1 MTDKYS
7 NLNLTMKRFFLI
19 IMLLSL
25 SAVQMRAQE
34 YDSPEYISLGREKA
48 RTKVVPYPTAEEAQ
62 RLGAGM
68 VESKFVRPIKEW
80 TRTEEE
86 DAVVFSSKYVIPFVW
101 LSRMAI
107 LYVDEAS
114 GAYEVIINGKKVG
127 YSANAFTPAEF
138 NVTKA
143 SKENVNTISIRVLK
157 DHFSRKMECFNENT
171 EPRIGE
177 VFVMSQPMIRVR
189 DILHK
194 TNVDMKSEYANV
206 ELGLVVKTETL
217 NPKKARIHYEL
228 LAPDTTVVTYGHRDV
243 TIGMREEDTI
253 KFTAQIPYALTWCAE
268 MPVRYRLNVR
278 TQVEGRNVEY
288 QSHMIGFRTVEANDE
303 GDFFING
310 IKTELFYR
318 DFDPLTVT
326 DKDII
331 AARVLKYN
339 ALRFKMGAV
348 PQNVYRMCDSL
359 GMYVIA
365 QVPINTK
372 SSGLSRQR
380 GGNPSNDPKWKNA
393 FLDRVE
399 TSYRTTRGQACVIG
413 YIMAEESSNGINL
426 YESFLKLKSME
437 AKRPVIYIDA
447 AGEWNSD

>member
-7 NLNLTMKRFFLI
+7 NYNQTMKRFFLI
-19 IMLLSL
+19 ISLLTL
-25 SAVQMRAQE
+25 SCAAINAQE

-62 RLGAGM
+62 NLGAGM
-68 VESKFVRPIKEW
+68 VASKFVRPVKEW

-86 DAVVFSSKYVIPFVW
+86 DAVVFTSKYVIPFVW

-114 GAYEVIINGKKVG
+114 GAYEVLINGKKVG
-127 YSANAFTPAEF
+127 YSANAFAPAEF

-143 SKENVNTISIRVLK
+143 SKEDVNTISIRVLK
-157 DHFSRKMECFNENT
+157 EHFSRKMECFNEKT
-171 EPRIGE
+171 EAHIGE

-189 DILHK
+189 DVIHK
-194 TNVDMKSEYANV
+194 TFVDMKSEYANV
-206 ELGLVVKTETL
+206 ELGMIVKTESL

-228 LAPDTTVVTYGHRDV
+228 VAPDTTVVTYGHRDV
-243 TIGMREEDTI
+243 TLGMRSEDTV

-268 MPVRYRLNVR
+268 MPVRYRLNIR

-318 DFDPLTVT
+318 DFDPLKVT

-365 QVPINTK
+365 QIPINTK
-372 SSGLSRQR
+372 SSGLSRQI
-380 GGNPSNDPKWKNA
+380 GGNPSNDPKWKA
-393 FLDRVE
+393 AYLDRVE

-426 YESFLKLKSME
+426 YESYLRLKEME
-437 AKRPVIYIDA
+437 EKRPVIYIDA

>member
-1 MTDKYS
+1 
-7 NLNLTMKRFFLI
+7 MKRFFLI
-19 IMLLSL
+19 IMLLTL

-447 AGEWNSD
+447 VGEWNSD

>member
-7 NLNLTMKRFFLI
+7 NFNQTMKRFFLI
-19 IMLLSL
+19 ISLLTL
-25 SAVQMRAQE
+25 SCAAINAQE

-62 RLGAGM
+62 NLGAGM
-68 VESKFVRPIKEW
+68 VASKFVRPVKEW

-86 DAVVFSSKYVIPFVW
+86 DAVVFTSKYVIPFVW

-114 GAYEVIINGKKVG
+114 GAYEVLINGKKVG
-127 YSANAFTPAEF
+127 YSANAFAPAEF

-143 SKENVNTISIRVLK
+143 SKEDVNTISIRVLK
-157 DHFSRKMECFNENT
+157 EHFSRKMECFNEKT
-171 EPRIGE
+171 EAHIGE

-189 DILHK
+189 DVVHK
-194 TNVDMKSEYANV
+194 TFVDMKSEYANV
-206 ELGLVVKTETL
+206 ELGMIVKTESL

-228 LAPDTTVVTYGHRDV
+228 VAPDTTVVTYGHRDV
-243 TIGMREEDTI
+243 TLGMRSEDTV

-268 MPVRYRLNVR
+268 MPVRYRLNIR

-318 DFDPLTVT
+318 DFDPLKVT

-365 QVPINTK
+365 QIPINTK
-372 SSGLSRQR
+372 SSGLSRQI
-380 GGNPSNDPKWKNA
+380 GGNPSNDPKWKA
-393 FLDRVE
+393 AYLDRVE

-426 YESFLKLKSME
+426 YESYLRLKEME
-437 AKRPVIYIDA
+437 EKRPVIYIDA

>member
-1 MTDKYS
+1 LTDKYS
-7 NLNLTMKRFFLI
+7 NYNQTMKRFFLI
-19 IMLLSL
+19 ISLLTL
-25 SAVQMRAQE
+25 SCAAINAQE

-62 RLGAGM
+62 NLGAGM
-68 VESKFVRPIKEW
+68 VASKFVRPVKEW

-86 DAVVFSSKYVIPFVW
+86 DAVVFTSKYVIPFVW

-114 GAYEVIINGKKVG
+114 GAYEVLINGKKVG
-127 YSANAFTPAEF
+127 YSANAFAPAEF

-143 SKENVNTISIRVLK
+143 SKEDVNTISIRVLK
-157 DHFSRKMECFNENT
+157 EHFSRKMECFNEKT
-171 EPRIGE
+171 EAHIGE

-189 DILHK
+189 DVVHK
-194 TNVDMKSEYANV
+194 TFVDMKSEYANV
-206 ELGLVVKTETL
+206 ELGMIVKTESL

-228 LAPDTTVVTYGHRDV
+228 VAPDTTVVTYGHRDV
-243 TIGMREEDTI
+243 TLGMRSEDTV

-268 MPVRYRLNVR
+268 MPVRYRLNIR

-318 DFDPLTVT
+318 DFDPLKVT

-365 QVPINTK
+365 QIPINTK
-372 SSGLSRQR
+372 SSGLSRQI
-380 GGNPSNDPKWKNA
+380 GGNPSNDPKWKA
-393 FLDRVE
+393 AYLDRVE

-426 YESFLKLKSME
+426 YESYLRLKEME
-437 AKRPVIYIDA
+437 EKRPVIYIDA

>member
-1 MTDKYS
+1 
-7 NLNLTMKRFFLI
+7 MKRFLLI
-19 IMLLSL
+19 ISLLLLSCAAL
-25 SAVQMRAQE
+25 NAQE

-48 RTKVVPYPTAEEAQ
+48 RTKVVPYPTAEEAHA
-62 RLGAGM
+62 LGAGM
-68 VESKFVRPIKEW
+68 VESRFVRPVKEW

-86 DAVVFSSKYVIPFVW
+86 DAVVFTSKYVIPFIW

-114 GAYEVIINGKKVG
+114 GAYEVLINGQKVG
-127 YSANAFTPAEF
+127 YSANAFAPAEF
-138 NVTKA
+138 NITKA
-143 SKENVNTISIRVLK
+143 SKEDLNTISIRVLK
-157 DHFSRKMECFNENT
+157 DHFSRKMECFNEKT
-171 EPRIGE
+171 EAHIGE

-189 DILHK
+189 DVLHSTK
-194 TNVDMKSEYANV
+194 VDMKSEYANV

-228 LAPDTTVVTYGHRDV
+228 VAPDTTVVTYGHRDV
-243 TIGMREEDTI
+243 TLGMRGEDTI
-253 KFTAQIPYALTWCAE
+253 KFMAQIPYALTWCAE
-268 MPVRYRLNVR
+268 MPVRYRLNIH

-288 QSHMIGFRTVEANDE
+288 QTHMIGFRTVEANDE

-372 SSGLSRQR
+372 GSGLSRQV
-380 GGNPSNDPKWKNA
+380 GGNPSNDPKWKAA

-426 YESFLKLKSME
+426 YEGYLKLKEME

>member
-1 MTDKYS
+1 
-7 NLNLTMKRFFLI
+7 MKRFFLI
-19 IMLLSL
+19 IMLLTL

-86 DAVVFSSKYVIPFVW
+86 NAVVFSSKYVIPFVW

>member
-1 MTDKYS
+1 
-7 NLNLTMKRFFLI
+7 MKRFFLI
-19 IMLLSL
+19 ISLLTL
-25 SAVQMRAQE
+25 FCAAINAQE

-62 RLGAGM
+62 NLGAGM
-68 VESKFVRPIKEW
+68 VASKFVRPVKEW
-80 TRTEEE
+80 TRTEEK
-86 DAVVFSSKYVIPFVW
+86 DAVVFTSKYVIPFVW

-114 GAYEVIINGKKVG
+114 GAYEVLINGKKVG
-127 YSANAFTPAEF
+127 YSANAFAPAEF

-143 SKENVNTISIRVLK
+143 SKEDVNTISIRVLK
-157 DHFSRKMECFNENT
+157 EHFSRKMECFNEKT
-171 EPRIGE
+171 EAHIGE

-189 DILHK
+189 DVVHK
-194 TNVDMKSEYANV
+194 TFVDMKSEYANV
-206 ELGLVVKTETL
+206 ELGMIVKTESL

-228 LAPDTTVVTYGHRDV
+228 VAPDTTVVTYGHRDV
-243 TIGMREEDTI
+243 TLGMRSEDTV

-268 MPVRYRLNVR
+268 MPVRYRLNIR

-318 DFDPLTVT
+318 DFDPLKVT

-365 QVPINTK
+365 QIPINTK
-372 SSGLSRQR
+372 SSGLSRQI
-380 GGNPSNDPKWKNA
+380 GGNPSNDPKWKA
-393 FLDRVE
+393 AYLDRVE

-426 YESFLKLKSME
+426 YESYLRLKEME
-437 AKRPVIYIDA
+437 EKRPVIYIDA

>member
-7 NLNLTMKRFFLI
+7 NYNQTMKRFFLI
-19 IMLLSL
+19 ISLLTL
-25 SAVQMRAQE
+25 SCAAINAQE

-62 RLGAGM
+62 NLGAGM
-68 VESKFVRPIKEW
+68 VASKFVRPVKEW

-86 DAVVFSSKYVIPFVW
+86 DAVVFTSKYVIPFVW

-114 GAYEVIINGKKVG
+114 GAYEVLINGKKVG
-127 YSANAFTPAEF
+127 YSANAFAPAEF

-143 SKENVNTISIRVLK
+143 SKEDVNTISIRVLK
-157 DHFSRKMECFNENT
+157 EHFSRKMECFNEKT

-189 DILHK
+189 DVVHK
-194 TNVDMKSEYANV
+194 TFVDMKSEYANV
-206 ELGLVVKTETL
+206 ELGMIVKTESL

-228 LAPDTTVVTYGHRDV
+228 VAPDTTVVTYGHRDV
-243 TIGMREEDTI
+243 TLGMRSEDTV

-268 MPVRYRLNVR
+268 MPVRYRLNIR

-318 DFDPLTVT
+318 DFDPLKVT

-365 QVPINTK
+365 QIPINTK
-372 SSGLSRQR
+372 SSGLSRQI
-380 GGNPSNDPKWKNA
+380 GGNPSNDPKWKA
-393 FLDRVE
+393 AYLDRVE

-426 YESFLKLKSME
+426 YESYLRLKEME
-437 AKRPVIYIDA
+437 EKRPVIYIDA

>member
-1 MTDKYS
+1 
-7 NLNLTMKRFFLI
+7 MKRFFLI
-19 IMLLSL
+19 ISLLTL
-25 SAVQMRAQE
+25 FCAAINAQE

-62 RLGAGM
+62 NLGAGM
-68 VESKFVRPIKEW
+68 VASKFVRPVKEW

-86 DAVVFSSKYVIPFVW
+86 DAVVFTSKYVIPFVW

-114 GAYEVIINGKKVG
+114 GAYEVLINGKKVG
-127 YSANAFTPAEF
+127 YSANAFAPAEF

-143 SKENVNTISIRVLK
+143 SKEDVNTISIRVLK
-157 DHFSRKMECFNENT
+157 EHFSRKMECFNEKT
-171 EPRIGE
+171 EAHIGE

-189 DILHK
+189 DVVHK
-194 TNVDMKSEYANV
+194 TFVDMKSEYANV
-206 ELGLVVKTETL
+206 ELGMIVKTESL

-228 LAPDTTVVTYGHRDV
+228 VAPDTTVVTYGHRDV
-243 TIGMREEDTI
+243 TLGMRSEDTV

-268 MPVRYRLNVR
+268 MPVRYRLNIR

-318 DFDPLTVT
+318 DFDPLKVT

-365 QVPINTK
+365 QIPINTK
-372 SSGLSRQR
+372 SSGLSRQI
-380 GGNPSNDPKWKNA
+380 GGNPSNDPKWKA
-393 FLDRVE
+393 AYLDRVE

-426 YESFLKLKSME
+426 YESYLRLKEME
-437 AKRPVIYIDA
+437 EKRPVIYIDA